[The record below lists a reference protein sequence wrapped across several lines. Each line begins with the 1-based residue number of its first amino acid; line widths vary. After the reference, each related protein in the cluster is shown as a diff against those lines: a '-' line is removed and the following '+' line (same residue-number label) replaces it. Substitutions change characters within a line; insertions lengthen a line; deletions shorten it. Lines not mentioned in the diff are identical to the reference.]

1 MTMKLKSILFSS
13 LLITGVYTL
22 TAQDLFLTKT
32 AKVNFDCTPANPVE
46 NIDAVNNE
54 ATSFLNKKTGELVFA
69 VLVKSFRFEKALMEE
84 HFNENYMESGKFPK
98 ADFKGKISNLSGVNF
113 AKDGDYP
120 VKVAGNF
127 TLHGITKPI
136 NVDGTISIKGG
147 KIQAKSKFSVMLED
161 YKIDRPK
168 VVADKIS
175 EKATISIVAAY
186 EPKK

>member
-1 MTMKLKSILFSS
+1 MKLKSILFSS
-13 LLITGVYTL
+13 LLLTGVFTVS
-22 TAQDLFLTKT
+22 AQDLFLTKT

-54 ATSFLNKKTGELVFA
+54 ATSFLNKASGELVFA

-98 ADFKGKISNLSGVNF
+98 ADFKGKISNLSDVNF
-113 AKDGDYP
+113 SKDGDYP
-120 VKVAGNF
+120 VKASGNF

-147 KIQAKSKFSVMLED
+147 KIHAKSKFSVKLED

-168 VVADKIS
+168 VVADKIA
-175 EKATISIVAAY
+175 EKATITIDAAY

>member
-1 MTMKLKSILFSS
+1 MNLKTIFFASF
-13 LLITGVYTL
+13 LITGVFTAS
-22 TAQDLFLTKT
+22 AQDLFITKT

-54 ATSFLNKKTGELVFA
+54 ATSILNKATGDLVFQL
-69 VLVKSFRFEKALMEE
+69 LVKSFRFEKALMEE

-98 ADFKGKISNLSGVNF
+98 ADFKGKISNLSNVNF

-120 VKVAGNF
+120 VKAAGNF

-136 NVDGTISIKGG
+136 TVDGTISIKGG
-147 KIQAKSKFSVMLED
+147 KIHAKSKFSVKLED

-168 VVADKIS
+168 VVADKIA
-175 EKATISIVAAY
+175 EKATITIDAAY

>member
-1 MTMKLKSILFSS
+1 MKLKSIIFSS
-13 LLITGVYTL
+13 LLITGMFTAS
-22 TAQDLFLTKT
+22 AQDLFITKT

-54 ATSFLNKKTGELVFA
+54 ATSFLNKKTGEIVFA
-69 VLVKSFRFEKALMEE
+69 VLVKSFRFKKALMEE

-98 ADFKGKISNLSGVNF
+98 AKFKGKINNLSDVNF
-113 AKDGDYP
+113 SKDGEYS

-127 TLHGITKPI
+127 TIHGITKPI

-161 YKIDRPK
+161 YKIARPK
-168 VVADKIS
+168 VLADKIS